1 MRERV
6 ALLGGFSALLTAQAD
21 IAVVGQACDG
31 AEAVRK
37 ARDLAPDVVL
47 MDVRM
52 PVMDGLEATRQ
63 ILGPFTDERRPRV
76 LILTRYFG

>member
-1 MRERV
+1 M
-6 ALLGGFSALLTAQAD
+6 
-21 IAVVGQACDG
+21 GQACDG